1 MFKIMTAAAAL
12 GACIAVGIP
21 TAAHLAV
28 PGATAAT
35 GPASPSQSKPGRRKV
50 RRCFYRTYKVPKYKR
65 VFSQKL
71 GVWVTLF
78 SHYETRRYLL
88 FCKYVRV

>member
-1 MFKIMTAAAAL
+1 MFKIMTAAAAV
-12 GACIAVGIP
+12 GAGIALALP
-21 TAAHLAV
+21 AAGQLAV
-28 PGATAAT
+28 PSAVAAT
-35 GPASPSQSKPGRRKV
+35 GPSGPSQSKPGRRKV
-50 RRCFYRTYKVPKYKR
+50 RRCFYRTVRVPKYKR
-65 VFSQKL
+65 VFSRKL